1 MSVQEL
7 SPAVTL
13 IPAGNYVIDPT
24 HSRIGFSARHA
35 VITKVRGA
43 FNTFEGKGS
52 VQDGNATLEVIINAD
67 SIDTRQADRDGHLKS
82 EDFFNVAAFP
92 HIKFVST
99 SVKQLG
105 ESFVVD
111 GQLTIKDVT
120 KPLTI
125 EFAYTGTATDP
136 FGNKRVGLEGE
147 AEINRAD
154 FGLTWNAILET
165 GGVLVSEKIKL
176 EFEISAIAQA

>member
-1 MSVQEL
+1 MSG
-7 SPAVTL
+7 VTL
-13 IPAGNYVIDPT
+13 IPAGSYVIDPT

-43 FNTFEGKGS
+43 FNAFEGKGS
-52 VQDGNATLEVIINAD
+52 VKDGQASIEVTINAD

-92 HIKFVST
+92 HIKFVSN
-99 SVKQLG
+99 SVKQVG
-105 ESFVVD
+105 EGFVVD
-111 GQLTIKDVT
+111 GNLTIKDVT

-125 EFAYTGTATDP
+125 EFAYTGAATDP

-147 AEINRAD
+147 AEINRPD

>member
-1 MSVQEL
+1 MS
-7 SPAVTL
+7 AVTL
-13 IPAGNYVIDPT
+13 IPAGSYVIDPT

-43 FNTFEGKGS
+43 FNEFEGKGS
-52 VQDGNATLEVIINAD
+52 VKDGQANLEVTINTD
-67 SIDTRQADRDGHLKS
+67 SIDTRQADRDAHLKS
-82 EDFFNVAAFP
+82 EDFFNAASFP
-92 HIKFVST
+92 NIKFVST
-99 SVKQLG
+99 SAKQVG
-105 ESFVVD
+105 EGFVVD
-111 GQLTIKDVT
+111 GNLTIKDVT

-125 EFAYTGTATDP
+125 EFAYTGAATDP

-147 AEINRAD
+147 AEINRPD

>member
-1 MSVQEL
+1 M
-7 SPAVTL
+7 
-13 IPAGNYVIDPT
+13 
-24 HSRIGFSARHA
+24 
-35 VITKVRGA
+35 
-43 FNTFEGKGS
+43 
-52 VQDGNATLEVIINAD
+52 
-67 SIDTRQADRDGHLKS
+67 KS

-92 HIKFVST
+92 HIKFVSN
-99 SVKQLG
+99 SVKQVG
-105 ESFVVD
+105 EGFVVD
-111 GQLTIKDVT
+111 GNLTIKDVT

-125 EFAYTGTATDP
+125 EFAYTGAATDP

-147 AEINRAD
+147 AEINRPD

>member
-1 MSVQEL
+1 MS
-7 SPAVTL
+7 AVTL
-13 IPAGNYVIDPT
+13 IPAGSYVIDPT

-52 VQDGNATLEVIINAD
+52 VKDGQASIEVTINAD

-92 HIKFVST
+92 HIKFVSN
-99 SVKQLG
+99 SVKQVG
-105 ESFVVD
+105 DGFVVD
-111 GQLTIKDVT
+111 GNLTIKDVT

-125 EFAYTGTATDP
+125 EFAYTGAATDP

-147 AEINRAD
+147 AEINRPD
-154 FGLTWNAILET
+154 FGLTWNAVLET

>member
-1 MSVQEL
+1 MS
-7 SPAVTL
+7 AVTL
-13 IPAGNYVIDPT
+13 IPAGEYVIDPT

-43 FNTFEGKGS
+43 FNAFDGKGS
-52 VQDGNATLEVIINAD
+52 VKDGQVSIEVTINAD

-82 EDFFNVAAFP
+82 EDFFNVATFP

-99 SVKQLG
+99 SVKQDGDDEL
-105 ESFVVD
+105 VVE
-111 GQLTIKDVT
+111 GNLTIKDVT

-125 EFAYTGTATDP
+125 EFDYTGSATDP
-136 FGNKRVGLEGE
+136 FGNKRIGLEGE

>member
-1 MSVQEL
+1 MS
-7 SPAVTL
+7 AVTL
-13 IPAGNYVIDPT
+13 IPAGSYVIDPT

-43 FNTFEGKGS
+43 FNAFEGKGS
-52 VQDGNATLEVIINAD
+52 VKDGQASIEVTINAD

-92 HIKFVST
+92 HIKFVSN
-99 SVKQLG
+99 SVKQVG
-105 ESFVVD
+105 EGFVVD
-111 GQLTIKDVT
+111 GNLTIKDVT

-125 EFAYTGTATDP
+125 EFAYTGAATDP

-147 AEINRAD
+147 AEINRPD

-176 EFEISAIAQA
+176 EFEISAIAQS

>member
-1 MSVQEL
+1 MS
-7 SPAVTL
+7 AVTL
-13 IPAGNYVIDPT
+13 IPAGSYVIDPT

-43 FNTFEGKGS
+43 FNAFEGKGS
-52 VQDGNATLEVIINAD
+52 VKDGQASIEVTINAD
-67 SIDTRQADRDGHLKS
+67 SVDARQADRDGHLKS

-92 HIKFVST
+92 HIKFVSN
-99 SVKQLG
+99 SVKQVG
-105 ESFVVD
+105 EGFVVD
-111 GQLTIKDVT
+111 GNLTIKDVT

-125 EFAYTGTATDP
+125 EFAYTGAATDP

-147 AEINRAD
+147 AEINRPD

>member
-1 MSVQEL
+1 MS
-7 SPAVTL
+7 AVTL
-13 IPAGNYVIDPT
+13 IPAGSYVIDPT

-43 FNTFEGKGS
+43 INAFEGKGS
-52 VQDGNATLEVIINAD
+52 VKDGQASIEVTINAD

-92 HIKFVST
+92 HIKFVSN
-99 SVKQLG
+99 SVKQVG
-105 ESFVVD
+105 EGFVVD
-111 GQLTIKDVT
+111 GNLTIKDVT

-125 EFAYTGTATDP
+125 EFAYTGAATDP

-147 AEINRAD
+147 AEINRPD

>member
-1 MSVQEL
+1 MS
-7 SPAVTL
+7 AVTL
-13 IPAGNYVIDPT
+13 IPAGSYVIDPT

-43 FNTFEGKGS
+43 FNAFEGKGT
-52 VQDGNATLEVIINAD
+52 VADGQASLEVTINAD
-67 SIDTRQADRDGHLKS
+67 SIDTRQADRDAHLKS
-82 EDFFNVAAFP
+82 EDFFNAAAFP

-99 SVKQLG
+99 SVKQSG
-105 ESFVVD
+105 EGFVVD
-111 GQLTIKDVT
+111 GNLTIKDVT

-125 EFAYTGTATDP
+125 QFAYTGAATDP

-147 AEINRAD
+147 AEINRPD
-154 FGLTWNAILET
+154 FGLTWNAVLET

>member
-1 MSVQEL
+1 MSG
-7 SPAVTL
+7 VTL
-13 IPAGNYVIDPT
+13 IPAGSYVIDPT

-43 FNTFEGKGS
+43 FNAFEGKGS
-52 VQDGNATLEVIINAD
+52 VKDGQASIEVTINAD

-92 HIKFVST
+92 HIKFVSN
-99 SVKQLG
+99 SVKQVG
-105 ESFVVD
+105 EGFVVD
-111 GQLTIKDVT
+111 GNLTIKDVT
-120 KPLTI
+120 RPLTI
-125 EFAYTGTATDP
+125 EFAYTGAATDP

-147 AEINRAD
+147 AEINRPD

>member
-1 MSVQEL
+1 MS
-7 SPAVTL
+7 AVTA
-13 IPAGNYVIDPT
+13 IPAGNYVIDPA

-43 FNTFEGKGS
+43 FNAFEGKGS
-52 VQDGNATLEVIINAD
+52 VKDGQASLEVTIKAD

-92 HIKFVST
+92 ELKFVST
-99 SVKQLG
+99 SIKQKRDD
-105 ESFVVD
+105 EFVVE
-111 GQLTIKDVT
+111 GNLTIKDVT

-125 EFAYTGTATDP
+125 EFDYTGAATDP

-147 AEINRAD
+147 AEINRTD

-176 EFEISAIAQA
+176 EFEISAITQA

>member
-1 MSVQEL
+1 MT
-7 SPAVTL
+7 AVTL
-13 IPAGNYVIDPT
+13 IPAGSYVIDPT

-43 FNTFEGKGS
+43 FNSFEGKGS
-52 VQDGNATLEVIINAD
+52 VHDGQANLEVTINTD
-67 SIDTRQADRDGHLKS
+67 SIDTRQADRDAHLKS
-82 EDFFNVAAFP
+82 EDFFNAAAFP
-92 HIKFVST
+92 QIKFVST
-99 SVKQLG
+99 SVKQVG
-105 ESFVVD
+105 EGFVVD
-111 GQLTIKDVT
+111 GNLTIKDVT

-125 EFAYTGTATDP
+125 EFAYTGAATDP

-147 AEINRAD
+147 AEINRPD

>member
-1 MSVQEL
+1 MS
-7 SPAVTL
+7 AVTL
-13 IPAGNYVIDPT
+13 IPAGSYVIDPT

-43 FNTFEGKGS
+43 FNAFEGKGS
-52 VQDGNATLEVIINAD
+52 VNDGQANLEVTINTD
-67 SIDTRQADRDGHLKS
+67 SIDTRQADRDAHLKS
-82 EDFFNVAAFP
+82 EDFFNAAAFP

-99 SVKQLG
+99 SVKQVG
-105 ESFVVD
+105 EGFVVD
-111 GQLTIKDVT
+111 GNLTIKDVT
-120 KPLTI
+120 KPLSI
-125 EFAYTGTATDP
+125 QFAYTGAATDP

-147 AEINRAD
+147 AEINRPD

>member
-1 MSVQEL
+1 MS
-7 SPAVTL
+7 AVTL
-13 IPAGNYVIDPT
+13 IPAGSYVIDPT

-52 VQDGNATLEVIINAD
+52 VKDGQASIEVTINAD

-92 HIKFVST
+92 HIKFVSN
-99 SVKQLG
+99 SVKQVG
-105 ESFVVD
+105 DGFVVD
-111 GQLTIKDVT
+111 GNLTIKDVT

-125 EFAYTGTATDP
+125 EFAYTGAATDP

-147 AEINRAD
+147 AEINRPD

>member
-1 MSVQEL
+1 MS
-7 SPAVTL
+7 AVTL
-13 IPAGNYVIDPT
+13 IPAGSYVIDPT

-43 FNTFEGKGS
+43 FNAFEGKGS
-52 VQDGNATLEVIINAD
+52 VKDGKASIEVTINAD

-92 HIKFVST
+92 HIKFVSN
-99 SVKQLG
+99 SVKQVG
-105 ESFVVD
+105 EGFVVD
-111 GQLTIKDVT
+111 GNLTIKDVT

-125 EFAYTGTATDP
+125 EFAYTGAATDP

-147 AEINRAD
+147 AEINRPD

>member
-1 MSVQEL
+1 MSAL
-7 SPAVTL
+7 TL
-13 IPAGNYVIDPT
+13 IPAGSYVIDPT

-52 VQDGNATLEVIINAD
+52 VKDGQASIEVTINAD

-82 EDFFNVAAFP
+82 EDFFNVAEFP
-92 HIKFVST
+92 HIKFVSN
-99 SVKQLG
+99 SVKQVG
-105 ESFVVD
+105 EGFVVD
-111 GQLTIKDVT
+111 GNLTIKDVT

-125 EFAYTGTATDP
+125 EFAYTGAATDP

-147 AEINRAD
+147 AEINRPD

>member
-1 MSVQEL
+1 MS
-7 SPAVTL
+7 AVTL
-13 IPAGNYVIDPT
+13 IPAGSYVIDPT

-43 FNTFEGKGS
+43 FNAFEGKGS
-52 VQDGNATLEVIINAD
+52 VKDGQASIEVTINAD

-92 HIKFVST
+92 HIKFVSN
-99 SVKQLG
+99 SVKQVG
-105 ESFVVD
+105 EGFVVD
-111 GQLTIKDVT
+111 GNLTIKDVT
-120 KPLTI
+120 RPLTI
-125 EFAYTGTATDP
+125 EFAYTGAATDP

-147 AEINRAD
+147 AEINRPD

>member
-1 MSVQEL
+1 MS
-7 SPAVTL
+7 AVTL
-13 IPAGNYVIDPT
+13 IPAGSYVIDPT

-43 FNTFEGKGS
+43 FNAFEGKG
-52 VQDGNATLEVIINAD
+52 VVVDGKANLEVTINAD
-67 SIDTRQADRDGHLKS
+67 SIDTRQGDRDAHLKS
-82 EDFFNVAAFP
+82 EDFFNVATFP
-92 HIKFVST
+92 NIKFVST
-99 SVKQLG
+99 SVKQAG
-105 ESFVVD
+105 EGFVVD
-111 GQLTIKDVT
+111 GNLTIKDVT

-125 EFAYTGTATDP
+125 EFAYTGAATDP

-147 AEINRAD
+147 AEINRPD

>member
-1 MSVQEL
+1 MS
-7 SPAVTL
+7 AVTL
-13 IPAGNYVIDPT
+13 IPAGSYVIDPT

-43 FNTFEGKGS
+43 FNSFEGKGS
-52 VQDGNATLEVIINAD
+52 VKDGQASIEVTINAD

-92 HIKFVST
+92 HIKFVSN
-99 SVKQLG
+99 SVKQVG
-105 ESFVVD
+105 EGFVVD
-111 GQLTIKDVT
+111 GNLTIKDVT
-120 KPLTI
+120 RPLTI
-125 EFAYTGTATDP
+125 EFAYTGAATDP

-147 AEINRAD
+147 AEINRPD